1 MVVPNRSG
9 YAPEADIIL
18 LTDLWPQ
25 QTAPDGKSPRPYPFS
40 IINTNAILVNDD
52 DRKNSS
58 RGGDSFI
65 LTPLF
70 TASNATGWIRTRSH
84 MRRYG
89 PLSLASAMAASGA
102 AANANSGYLGSGI
115 TRDRVVSVLM
125 IMLNLG
131 LGLWLA
137 NPAKP
142 KPNPLLKVPN
152 HWYPGFVYGVLRG
165 GYRRDSRFL
174 ELSDGGHFDNL
185 GLYELV
191 RRQARVI
198 LVLDAESDPEFS
210 FRALVS
216 AAQRIKDDFR
226 ATIKFTPDDGPERL
240 VGDSKL
246 KYPNAA

>member
-1 MVVPNRSG
+1 
-9 YAPEADIIL
+9 
-18 LTDLWPQ
+18 
-25 QTAPDGKSPRPYPFS
+25 
-40 IINTNAILVNDD
+40 
-52 DRKNSS
+52 
-58 RGGDSFI
+58 
-65 LTPLF
+65 
-70 TASNATGWIRTRSH
+70 
-84 MRRYG
+84 
-89 PLSLASAMAASGA
+89 
-102 AANANSGYLGSGI
+102 
-115 TRDRVVSVLM
+115 M

-246 KYPNAA
+246 KYPNAAQAALSPYFLATIQYADETTGIIIYVKAAMVKNLSFISKGYKALHSDFPHQDTVDQFFAPEEVEAYREAGYRCVMLAIDDLNLKQNINAPDDISKIFATRSALRKAELT